1 MVESRDGIEEQT
13 GTGVPRSSDGTVRQ
27 PSISGEQ
34 EPPDL
39 NINRSG
45 SGGTGGATT
54 EEDER
59 TEGSVPE
66 SMDEL
71 LGE

>member
-13 GTGVPRSSDGTVRQ
+13 GTGVPRSSDGTVRT
-27 PSISGEQ
+27 PSVSGDDA
-34 EPPDL
+34 PDESM
-39 NINRSG
+39 NRSG
-45 SGGTGGATT
+45 SGGTGGAAT

-71 LGE
+71 LAE